1 MTKFLSPI
9 FSPTFDVGQVEDFAD
24 EEQEFCYT
32 DFIAHY
38 DQVYHVDQLCQHLG
52 KKTVTQ
58 TFGKLIRQAR
68 KDKGLSQRELAK
80 LVDINY
86 TYLSKL
92 ENDHAG
98 TPPSEDVIERLL
110 LHLGLEE
117 NKEVQ
122 YLAGRISEDDAKAF
136 EEFVKQNYKEMPVL
150 FRKLRDNPRFA
161 QKFLQQAIQLDPEE

>member
-1 MTKFLSPI
+1 M
-9 FSPTFDVGQVEDFAD
+9 EDSAVY
-24 EEQEFCYT
+24 EQKFCYT

-38 DQVYHVDQLCQHLG
+38 DQVYHVDQLCQQRG

-80 LVDINY
+80 FVDVNY

-98 TPPSEDVIERLL
+98 TPPSEDVIERLA
-110 LHLGLEE
+110 LHLELQAQDL
-117 NKEVQ
+117 K

-136 EEFVKQNYKEMPVL
+136 EEFVKQNYQQMPVL
-150 FRKLRDNPRFA
+150 FRKMRDNPKFA
-161 QKFLQQAIQLDPEE
+161 QKFLQQATHLEP